1 MAYPAEIIQ
10 IEKTARCLYSA
21 EQLDHA
27 IRSMANAITQRLSN
41 SNPLCLC
48 VLNGGIIL
56 AGKLLPHLAFPLNLD
71 SVNATRYGNQTVGND
86 IQWLYRPAIPMH
98 KRTVLILD
106 DILDE
111 GITLA
116 AIRDFCLQQG
126 AEAVFSAVL
135 VNKQIDRNKPIHA
148 DFIGVQADNFYLFGY
163 GMDYKGYL
171 RNAPGLFACQSTS
184 EFS

>member
-1 MAYPAEIIQ
+1 MAYPTEIIQ
-10 IEKTARCLYSA
+10 IEKTARRLYTA
-21 EQLDHA
+21 EQLDDA
-27 IRSMANAITQRLSN
+27 IMSLADAITEQLSG
-41 SNPLCLC
+41 SDPLCLC

-56 AGKLLPHLAFPLNLD
+56 TGKLLPHLKFPLNLD
-71 SVNATRYGNQTVGND
+71 SVNATRYGEQTVGND
-86 IQWLYRPAIPMH
+86 IQWLYRPSTPLN

-116 AIRDFCLQQG
+116 AIRDYCLQQG

-135 VNKQIDRNKPIHA
+135 VDKQIGQNKPIDA
-148 DFIGVQADNFYLFGY
+148 DFIGVQAENCYLFGY

-171 RNAPGLFACQSTS
+171 RNAPGLFACQ
-184 EFS
+184 